1 MLVITLIFLASQSV
15 LAVGQMTKPIDIQDV
30 LRGQEV
36 TDTLILFNSKDQ
48 EITYELIA
56 EGEIKDWA
64 SFYEVED
71 RDLEN
76 PITRIQVP
84 AESSMNATVK
94 FKVPEDTPNS
104 TYSGSITIM
113 SVPDED
119 KEETEGTSATVRL
132 QVSREVSITVTDQE
146 IIEFETAIITQ
157 KYNLKQGEPLQIKV
171 IHKNQGNVSIKPDV
185 KFKILKDEQTVFNVI
200 FPYPENEAAIKPR
213 TEKTLAPIEWQT
225 IGQKDGDYRAEIEVL
240 LNDQVYKKQDFRF
253 NIGSSGKVI
262 GASSVKIIWPIL
274 GAALIIVFVLVLLI
288 VKKRLATAKNN

>member
-1 MLVITLIFLASQSV
+1 MLKVFKI
-15 LAVGQMTKPIDIQDV
+15 
-30 LRGQEV
+30 
-36 TDTLILFNSKDQ
+36 
-48 EITYELIA
+48 
-56 EGEIKDWA
+56 
-64 SFYEVED
+64 
-71 RDLEN
+71 
-76 PITRIQVP
+76 
-84 AESSMNATVK
+84 SSLV
-94 FKVPEDTPNS
+94 
-104 TYSGSITIM
+104 
-113 SVPDED
+113 
-119 KEETEGTSATVRL
+119 
-132 QVSREVSITVTDQE
+132 
-146 IIEFETAIITQ
+146 EFETAIITQ